1 MTDQFNLTDFEDESD
16 DQQNSYS
23 RKKEWERCT
32 FSDVININDYP
43 SLEKGIEQ
51 THVGM
56 RQIEENVRKI
66 KETVKKEY
74 KYSKPRFENDDTIF
88 ARITPCLENGK
99 TAFVDILEQGEAA
112 TGSTEFLVMS
122 SSEDV
127 VPKFV
132 YYTARR
138 PDVRQFSIKR
148 MTGSSGRQ
156 RVPTDVFDN
165 LKIGVP
171 PIEEQKRIVDIL
183 DSLDSKIECNNRINT
198 ILQDICV
205 TVFEG
210 KFSRA
215 VEYIRGQ
222 RDRIDRY
229 EIKTIGEISDN
240 YDNKRVPLSQAERD
254 ERPGEYPYYGATGSL
269 GYIDDYIF
277 DGKYLLIAEDGHSV
291 KTEDGFPNLQ
301 FLNKKFWPSNHAH
314 VLQGSKPVTTEY
326 LRWAISKIKV
336 DPYITGSAQPKL
348 SQTNLNSIEIPVPP
362 EEEIDEFTKIVRPI
376 HEKIWHNKHE
386 NNTLSDVRDELL
398 PKLMTGEIRLSK

>member
-1 MTDQFNLTDFEDESD
+1 MTEQFNDKDLEGKSDEQQSSD
-16 DQQNSYS
+16 PP
-23 RKKEWERCT
+23 KKEWQERT
-32 FSDVININDYP
+32 FSDVININEYP

-56 RQIEENVRKI
+56 RQLGENVRKI
-66 KETVKKEY
+66 QETVKKEY
-74 KYSKPRFENDDTIF
+74 KYSKPRFENGDTLF

-99 TAFVDILEQGEAA
+99 TAFVDILEHGEAA

-122 SSEDV
+122 SSEETI
-127 VPKFV
+127 PKFV

-138 PDVRQFSIKR
+138 PEVRQFAIKR

-165 LKIGVP
+165 LEIGVP
-171 PIEEQKRIVDIL
+171 PIEEQKRIVEVL
-183 DSLDSKIECNNRINT
+183 DSLDSKIECNNRINKL
-198 ILQDICV
+198 LQNICV
-205 TVFEG
+205 TIFEG
-210 KFSRA
+210 KFNRA

-222 RDRIDRY
+222 RD
-229 EIKTIGEISDN
+229 EIEGYDIMTIGEVSNNFDSQ
-240 YDNKRVPLSQAERD
+240 RVPLSQAERD
-254 ERPGEYPYYGATGSL
+254 ERPGEYPYYGATGPL

-314 VLQGSKPVTTEY
+314 VLQGSEPVTTEY

-362 EEEIDEFTKIVRPI
+362 KEEITEFTKTVRPM
-376 HEKIWHNKHE
+376 HEKIWHNERE
-386 NNTLSDVRDELL
+386 NASLSDTRDELL
-398 PKLMTGEIRLSK
+398 PKLMTEEIRLSG